1 MPDAVKSPRAAL
13 CVILFFCL
21 IIATGF
27 LAACKSDYPASAR
40 QTGGRE
46 AKEARQVK
54 TVAVVETPFGETVTA
69 NGTLA
74 AFDQTTVSV
83 KVPGRIHAISVD
95 LGTVVSKGQ
104 VIAQLEPEDY
114 KLRVQQAEASL
125 SQARARLGLSPDAN
139 DDNVDPEQTAT
150 VRQARAVLDEAR
162 FNRDRAAK
170 LVEQGVIAKA
180 DFDTANAAYKV
191 AEGRYQDAY
200 EEIRNRQGIL
210 AQRRSEVALARQ
222 QLKDTAVM
230 APLDGIV
237 QEKRTSAGEY
247 LAAGAPVVTIVRMDP
262 LRLRAEIPERESR
275 NVQSGQSVRVTVEG
289 DPNVYVGQIRRLSPV
304 IAEQNRML
312 VVEADVRNN
321 GRLRPGSF
329 ARAEIVTNDAKMAVT
344 VPSNAIVTFA
354 GIEKVIVVQNGKA
367 LEKPI
372 TTGRRS
378 GEWTEIVSGVN
389 LGEKVIIDPGN
400 LQSGQPVAVVE

>member
-1 MPDAVKSPRAAL
+1 MPVALKSPAITS
-13 CVILFFCL
+13 VSIFFILVLGAVFFS
-21 IIATGF
+21 
-27 LAACKSDYPASAR
+27 ACKSDYPASAR
-40 QTGGRE
+40 QSRGGE

-83 KVPGRIHAISVD
+83 KVPGRIRTITVD
-95 LGTVVSKGQ
+95 LGTVVSRGQ
-104 VIAQLEPEDY
+104 VIAQLESEDY
-114 KLRVQQAEASL
+114 KLRVQQSEASL
-125 SQARARLGLSPDAN
+125 AQARARLGLAPDGT
-139 DDNVDPEQTAT
+139 DDNIDPEKTAT

-170 LVEQGVIAKA
+170 LVEQGVIARA
-180 DFDTANAAYKV
+180 DFDSANATYKV

-200 EEIRNRQGIL
+200 EEIRNRQGLL
-210 AQRRSEVALARQ
+210 AQRRSELALARQ
-222 QLKDTAVM
+222 QLKDTAVYS
-230 APLDGIV
+230 PLDGIV
-237 QEKRTSAGEY
+237 QEKRASVGEY
-247 LAAGAPVVTIVRMDP
+247 LASGAPVVNIVKMDP

-275 NVQSGQSVRVTVEG
+275 NVQTGQNVRVTVEG
-289 DPNVYVGQIRRLSPV
+289 DPNIYLGQIRRLSPV

-329 ARAEIVTNDAKMAVT
+329 ARAEIVTNDSKMAIT
-344 VPSNAIVTFA
+344 VPNNAIVTFA

-378 GEWTEIVSGVN
+378 GEWTEIVAGVN